1 LVLPFI
7 VTILA
12 MDVILATLA
21 CMLERD
27 LIVRTRRSLPMRLI
41 YRPMLTYCIWK
52 RSCARSKAPG
62 SVEANSSAA
71 RRGRDRATC
80 AGRSDG
86 WENCFSSLWKAS
98 ILAERTP
105 EKCRLLFCICH

>member
-1 LVLPFI
+1 MLPFI

-27 LIVRTRRSLPMRLI
+27 LIVRTCRSLPMRLI
-41 YRPMLTYCIWK
+41 YRPMLSCCIWK
-52 RSCARSKAPG
+52 AILRAIRRLG
-62 SVEANSSAA
+62 QLGQTSAA